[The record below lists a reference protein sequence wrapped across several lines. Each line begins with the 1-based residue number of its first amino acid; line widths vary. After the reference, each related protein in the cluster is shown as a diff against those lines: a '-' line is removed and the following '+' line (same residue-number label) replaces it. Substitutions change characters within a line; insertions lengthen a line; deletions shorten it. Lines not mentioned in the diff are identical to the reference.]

1 MKHLTIIIL
10 SIFLFGCSSDDS
22 VTIPKEEY
30 NKLKNVNVPKPE
42 YPKPLL
48 KPVTGEG
55 FYPEINDLEI
65 VLMDSCEYIIGN
77 DASGYNG
84 GIYLTHRARCKF
96 CEQRK
101 NS

>member
-1 MKHLTIIIL
+1 MKQFIAIIL
-10 SIFLFGCSSDDS
+10 SLFLLGCSSDDQ
-22 VTIPKEEY
+22 VTISKEEY
-30 NKLKNVNVPKPE
+30 HKFKNTPRPE

-55 FYPEINDLEI
+55 FHPKIDDLEI

-77 DASGYNG
+77 DANGYNG

-101 NS
+101 NSE